1 MKIIVTLT
9 CAMLGLWSA
18 AAFAE
23 GFLVQ
28 RTERLPDIELGLGDA
43 GYGVS
48 QNEYELVTGK
58 GYRLTIKSTGAKP
71 CEFSAEEFFQN
82 VWFRKIEID
91 KVELRVPT
99 VYEIEFEREG
109 EAELFF
115 TPIKPGDYDW
125 VCEGF
130 EDKGMKGSIT
140 VK

>member
-1 MKIIVTLT
+1 MKIAMTLT
-9 CAMLGLWSA
+9 AAVLSLWSA
-18 AAFAE
+18 AACAD

-28 RTERLPDIELGLGDA
+28 RTERLPVLELGLGDA

-71 CEFSAEEFFQN
+71 CEFGAEEFFQN
-82 VWFRKIEID
+82 VWFRKIEIN

-99 VYEIEFEREG
+99 VYEIEFDREG
-109 EAELFF
+109 EVVLVF
-115 TPIKPGDYDW
+115 TPIKPGEYEW
-125 VCEGF
+125 ACEGL
-130 EDKGMKGSIT
+130 EEKGMKGSIT